1 MASELKDKYIGRYRI
16 DELLGS
22 GAMAHVYKAFDS
34 EINRTV
40 AIKVL
45 KKNNCH
51 DEEYFNRFLSEA
63 KAAGFLSHPNI
74 VTIFDVGRY
83 EETPYIVMELIEG
96 LTLGEKLES
105 GELFDIKYSL
115 KIMLQLAE
123 ALDYAHNNGI
133 VHRDVKPENVL
144 FMPDGETVKLADFGI
159 AHRDDTDSSEKTK
172 VGTLLGTPRYMS
184 PEQALGEAIDGRSD
198 LFSLGVVFYEML
210 TGEKAFKSQSVITL
224 MVQISQEQPELMGHL
239 SKDIPSGVQHILN
252 RLLEKKPNDRP
263 SSGAE
268 LASTMRWE
276 LDALNEEKH
285 KYMPLYIKWTLIM
298 GSVVAMVLGI
308 CMFIVLRIQS
318 EALTEHAVDSGMSL
332 AQFIATESSIPV
344 LGEDWI
350 SLESLVKDTS
360 DRKTFE
366 YLIVQDHSG
375 IVRGAMDTSLL
386 GKPLPVAENS
396 QMIQQQGGTR
406 VTSLALEGGQRVFNF
421 DTPILFR
428 DTEVGRIQLGLL
440 QDNLDRIKQVATGLL
455 LAVGAVT
462 LLSVVVVLFI
472 FGRLIAQQLKTL
484 RRAMVDFT
492 AGGLDR
498 RISNQRN
505 DEIGD
510 LFRLFND
517 MADKVQN
524 KLKPIN
530 EDDLPTVKH
539 VETEVKPDVEYASQ
553 GDVQPLS
560 EQDASVDDNDKTRI
574 AKG

>member
-308 CMFIVLRIQS
+308 CMFVVLRIQS